1 MLLEGAGW
9 GYLKVPAPNR
19 QLQLVAQ
26 IADGE
31 ALPIWVDISAEGDGF
46 EEFAHFLR
54 GKEGLAGS
62 SSADVGLAFRF
73 ALGGKQVGEADVFEG
88 VVHGV
93 VAVVAYEGAAAALGG
108 VVILGGV
115 EAVVDK
121 EQGAAREALGEGAD
135 KGFLAQVQF
144 AGVAVN
150 GGQQLLGGE

>member
-1 MLLEGAGW
+1 MRAG

-46 EEFAHFLR
+46 EELAHFLR
-54 GKEGLAGS
+54 GKEGLAGGG
-62 SSADVGLAFRF
+62 ADVGFAFGF
-73 ALGGKQVGEADVFEG
+73 ALGGKQVGEAEVEQEGGLGGVADEVEPGLAGSFGDSGEVDVAGEVGEADVFEG

-108 VVILGGV
+108 GW
-115 EAVVDK
+115 
-121 EQGAAREALGEGAD
+121 
-135 KGFLAQVQF
+135 
-144 AGVAVN
+144 
-150 GGQQLLGGE
+150 